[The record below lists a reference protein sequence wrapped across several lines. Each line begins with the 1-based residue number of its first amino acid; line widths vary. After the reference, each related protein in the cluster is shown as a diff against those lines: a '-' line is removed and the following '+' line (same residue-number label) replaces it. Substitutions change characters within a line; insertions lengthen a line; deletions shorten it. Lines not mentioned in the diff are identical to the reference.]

1 MSKMGN
7 YRVDVGTVEKYT
19 DQNGA
24 LRLKGRAARTGILV
38 YRMADGSERRE
49 YVPPETL
56 FNADSMDVMTG
67 IPLTLN
73 HPAAGVSP
81 DNYNEVVAGAVV
93 ATDAQGDYLGVDVT
107 VNARDAIDAVKSGT
121 SQLSCGYFVTTMD
134 MDGQIDGERY
144 DAIQIARKYNH
155 LAVVDYGRA
164 GPECSLNLDY
174 AIQVEDTMTKKADEK
189 TDPKDEKKIDQK
201 DDKKIDQKPEPN
213 PADDSVKLQARIDA
227 LEAKLAKYEADEADK
242 KEDAKSDDK
251 QDSVDPRFAL
261 INELNA
267 RNIHVDTVDKGG
279 KPATYAGMV
288 RDALDKMGI
297 KNNIDGQSETYLRA
311 RLDAELAIRDREAV
325 TPKGDTKMPK
335 DYISPVEKFKL
346 DQAKKYQEN
355 MS

>member
-1 MSKMGN
+1 MTN

-56 FNADSMDVMTG
+56 FNSDSMDVMTG

-73 HPAAGVSP
+73 HPATGVSP
-81 DNYNEVVAGAVV
+81 ENYNKVVAGAVV
-93 ATDAQGDYLGVDVT
+93 ATDAQGEYLGVDVT
-107 VNARDAIDAVKSGT
+107 VNSRDAIDAVKSGT

-134 MDGQIDGERY
+134 MEGQIDGERY

-189 TDPKDEKKIDQK
+189 TDPKDDEKLDQK
-201 DDKKIDQKPEPN
+201 PDQKPEHE

-227 LEAKLAKYEADEADK
+227 LEAKLAKYEAAEGDK
-242 KEDAKSDDK
+242 KADAKDDENR
-251 QDSVDPRFAL
+251 DSVDPRFAL

-267 RNIHVDTVDKGG
+267 RSIHIDAVDKDG
-279 KPATYAGMV
+279 KPPTYAAMV

-297 KNNIDGQSETYLRA
+297 KNNLDGQSETYLRA
-311 RLDAELAIRDREAV
+311 RLDAELAIRDRDNV
-325 TPKGDTKMPK
+325 TPKGDVKMPK
-335 DYISPVEKFKL
+335 DYISPVEKFKA

>member
-1 MSKMGN
+1 MSEMGN

-56 FNADSMDVMTG
+56 FNADSMEVMTG

-73 HPAAGVSP
+73 HPVAGVSP

-93 ATDAQGDYLGVDVT
+93 ATDAQGEYLGVDVT

-174 AIQVEDTMTKKADEK
+174 AIQVEDTMTKKAEDIA
-189 TDPKDEKKIDQK
+189 DPKDDDQNNQK
-201 DDKKIDQKPEPN
+201 PDPKPEPT

-242 KEDAKSDDK
+242 KADENL
-251 QDSVDPRFAL
+251 DSAVRVDPRFGL

-267 RNIHVDTVDKGG
+267 RNIHVDTVDKEG

-311 RLDAELAIRDREAV
+311 RLDAELAIRDRENV
-325 TPKGDTKMPK
+325 TPKGDG
-335 DYISPVEKFKL
+335 
-346 DQAKKYQEN
+346 
-355 MS
+355 

>member
-1 MSKMGN
+1 MPANKALNN
-7 YRVDVGTVEKYT
+7 YRVDVGSVEKYT

-56 FNADSMDVMTG
+56 FNADSMEVMTG

-93 ATDAQGDYLGVDVT
+93 ATDAQGEYLGVDVT

-174 AIQVEDTMTKKADEK
+174 AIQVEDTMTKKADDIA
-189 TDPKDEKKIDQK
+189 DPKDDDQNNQK
-201 DDKKIDQKPEPN
+201 PDPKPEPT
-213 PADDSVKLQARIDA
+213 PTDDSVKLQARIDA
-227 LEAKLAKYEADEADK
+227 LEAKLAKYEAEKSDK
-242 KEDAKSDDK
+242 KADENL
-251 QDSVDPRFAL
+251 DSTVRVDPRFAL

-267 RNIHVDTVDKGG
+267 RSIHVDTVDKGG
-279 KPATYAGMV
+279 KPATYAEMV

-311 RLDAELAIRDREAV
+311 RLDAELAIRDRENV

-335 DYISPVEKFKL
+335 DYISPLEKFKL

>member
-1 MSKMGN
+1 MSEMVN

-93 ATDAQGDYLGVDVT
+93 ATDAQGEYLGVDVT

-174 AIQVEDTMTKKADEK
+174 AIQVEDMMTKKADEK
-189 TDPKDEKKIDQK
+189 IDPKDDDQNNQK
-201 DDKKIDQKPEPN
+201 PDPKPEPT
-213 PADDSVKLQARIDA
+213 PAADSVKLQARIDA
-227 LEAKLAKYEADEADK
+227 LEAKLAKYEAGESDK
-242 KEDAKSDDK
+242 KENAESDEH
-251 QDSVDPRFAL
+251 QDSVDPRFGL

-267 RNIHVDTVDKGG
+267 RSIHIDAVDASG
-279 KPATYAGMV
+279 KPPTYAAMV

-311 RLDAELAIRDREAV
+311 RLDAELAIRDRDAV
-325 TPKGDTKMPK
+325 TPKGDGKMPK

>member
-1 MSKMGN
+1 MSELGD

-56 FNADSMDVMTG
+56 FNADSMEVMTG

-73 HPAAGVSP
+73 HPSTGVSP

-93 ATDAQGDYLGVDVT
+93 ATDAQGEYLGVDVT

-174 AIQVEDTMTKKADEK
+174 AIQVEDTMTKKADDIS
-189 TDPKDEKKIDQK
+189 DPKDDDQNNQK
-201 DDKKIDQKPEPN
+201 PDPKPEPT
-213 PADDSVKLQARIDA
+213 PPDESVKLQARIDA

-267 RNIHVDTVDKGG
+267 RNIHVDTVDKAG
-279 KPATYAGMV
+279 KPATYAEMV

-311 RLDAELAIRDREAV
+311 RLDAELAIRDRDNV

-335 DYISPVEKFKL
+335 DYISPVEKFKA

>member
-1 MSKMGN
+1 MSEMVN

-93 ATDAQGDYLGVDVT
+93 ATDAQGEYLGVDVT
-107 VNARDAIDAVKSGT
+107 VNARDAIEAVKSGT

-189 TDPKDEKKIDQK
+189 IDQK
-201 DDKKIDQKPEPN
+201 DEKIDQNVDQKDDQKPEPT

-227 LEAKLAKYEADEADK
+227 LEAKLAKYEAEESDK
-242 KEDAKSDDK
+242 KADENL
-251 QDSVDPRFAL
+251 DSAVRVDPRFAL

-267 RNIHVDTVDKGG
+267 RNIHVDTVDKDG

-311 RLDAELAIRDREAV
+311 RLDAELAIRDRDNV

-335 DYISPVEKFKL
+335 DYISPVEKFKS